1 METLFL
7 TLMQFV
13 FERLPAYISINLILS
28 KNYKLNS
35 KLKRHIFFDLYKMYL
50 KLILLFYY
58 YTNSSNI
65 FGYIH
70 QTLDFCA
77 LEVCVFDFCALPN
90 DRPPSKFAGQTL
102 DFCAVL
108 EGKTI
113 EIVQKILDIT
123 IFPCIF

>member
-1 METLFL
+1 
-7 TLMQFV
+7 MQTQ
-13 FERLPAYISINLILS
+13 AKNTQLIRN
-28 KNYKLNS
+28 KV
-35 KLKRHIFFDLYKMYL
+35 
-50 KLILLFYY
+50 
-58 YTNSSNI
+58 
-65 FGYIH
+65 H

-113 EIVQKILDIT
+113 DILQNFLDIKIFQCKNKFFPVYFDKINIIIYKANNLDKNTIGPHDLKILI
-123 IFPCIF
+123 